1 MTRLLLV
8 LRDVQAGGALNTEDR
23 ILLAVSVAIFVFFVV
38 DTVRL
43 LWRRP

>member
-8 LRDVQAGGALNTEDR
+8 LRDVQAGGGLNTDDR
-23 ILLAVSVAIFVFFVV
+23 ILLAVSVAIIVFLAM

>member
-1 MTRLLLV
+1 MIRFLLV
-8 LRDVQAGGALNTEDR
+8 LRDVQAGALNTEDR